1 MPNPT
6 VSSVHVDQVLTA
18 FSLAYMQG
26 DQEFVATKVFPVVP
40 VQKQSDK
47 YATFT
52 KGDFNRDAMKKR
64 APGTESSGGGWN
76 VNTDNTYY
84 ADVYAHHKDIDAQTR
99 ANADSWA
106 NLDKATSEWLA
117 RIALIRKEKDFVA
130 NYMAGGIWT
139 ADWDGVSAS
148 PTTSQVLQW
157 NDDASTPIEDVRN
170 LKRTVQLNSLVRPNI
185 ACMGRKVFD
194 DLLDHPDIM
203 DRIKYGQTQGGPA
216 MANKERIAA
225 LFELDAI
232 YVMDA
237 IENIAEE
244 GQTASMAFI
253 GGNDFL
259 LAYRP
264 PTLSTMS
271 MMSGATFVWNGYAA
285 GWQGGQG
292 ISQFEMRNLKAD
304 RYEIEG
310 AWDQKLICADAGG
323 FIDSVVAA

>member
-6 VSSVHVDQVLTA
+6 VGSVHVDAVLSA
-18 FSLAYMQG
+18 FSLSYMQS

-47 YATFT
+47 YATFQ
-52 KGDFNRDAMKKR
+52 KGDFNRDAMQKR
-64 APGTESSGGGWN
+64 SPGTESSGGGWK

-84 ADVYAHHKDIDAQTR
+84 CDVYAHHKDIDAQTR

-117 RIALIRKEKDFVA
+117 RIALIKKEKDFVA
-130 NYMAGGIWT
+130 SYMAGSIWT
-139 ADWDGVSAS
+139 TDWDGVSAS
-148 PTTSQVLQW
+148 PTTNQVLQW
-157 NDDASTPIEDVRN
+157 NDDASTPIENVRD
-170 LKRTVQLNSLVRPNI
+170 LKRAVQLASLVRPNI

-203 DRIKYGQTQGGPA
+203 DRIKYGQTAGGPA
-216 MANKERIAA
+216 MANKERIAS
-225 LFELDAI
+225 LFELDAV

-237 IENIAEE
+237 IENVAEE
-244 GQTASMAFI
+244 GQTASMSFI

-264 PTLSTMS
+264 TTLSTMS

-292 ISQFEMRNLKAD
+292 ISNFEMRNLKSD